1 MTRYVPVA
9 LSLCAALLFPAGEAS
24 GQANAGAFRITGPSI
39 ATFGDKAFTD
49 LWRQAD
55 PALASQLEEALN
67 ARNPADRLALNVD
80 VSYSQINSAEY
91 QVPVVVRIAPIKELS
106 VGRGNRKRMDFAA
119 VITDDPFGVTQY
131 RLADAVDFALDAE
144 TAKALATTPIVYQTS
159 VVLLPGRYKVR
170 ILARDQASG
179 RIGATEVP
187 FTIPNLNRV
196 QK

>member
-9 LSLCAALLFPAGEAS
+9 LLLCATLLLSARTVS
-24 GQANAGAFRITGPSI
+24 GQGNADVFRITGPSM
-39 ATFGDKAFTD
+39 ATLGDKAFTD

-55 PALASQLEEALN
+55 PALASQLEEALKSGS
-67 ARNPADRLALNVD
+67 PAEGLSLNVD

-119 VITDDPFGVTQY
+119 VITDDPFGMTQH
-131 RLADAVDFALDAE
+131 RLVDAVDFALDAE

-159 VVLLPGRYKVR
+159 VILLPGRYKVR
-170 ILARDQASG
+170 MLVRDQASG
-179 RIGATEVP
+179 RICATEVP
-187 FTIPNLNRV
+187 FTIPNLNRL
-196 QK
+196 KK